1 MSDSTSEVRCAAMLM
16 LFDAYSAKCAEVE
29 ALRKALEQIANGD
42 PSRVYSP
49 IGALHAA
56 GMVTQWEQDAAIARA
71 ALAARLADMTA
82 DRDMARRSLEELQQ
96 RWTENRP
103 AAEYKA
109 RLAEAER
116 TRANELAYVAEA
128 CIVATSQRDSHEA
141 RSHILDLRAWARS
154 RASVPPYGAEIAA
167 SSADEAQR

>member
-71 ALAARLADMTA
+71 ALGAAD
-82 DRDMARRSLEELQQ
+82 Q
-96 RWTENRP
+96 P
-103 AAEYKA
+103 AAVRVVFTMRECTACGAQWDYDRADCPRCA
-109 RLAEAER
+109 RAADNSPDGKQE
-116 TRANELAYVAEA
+116 
-128 CIVATSQRDSHEA
+128 
-141 RSHILDLRAWARS
+141 
-154 RASVPPYGAEIAA
+154 VPRGT
-167 SSADEAQR
+167 